1 MFKFLKLRGVVLELR
16 HRKTGVL
23 AHVLNLDNVYRL
35 IVGEQKADFFSKSA
49 TLFEVL
55 LVADR
60 MAGAEK

>member
-35 IVGEQKADFFSKSA
+35 MIGEQKADFSKSA
-49 TLFEVL
+49 TLLEVL
-55 LVADR
+55 SVADR
-60 MAGAEK
+60 MAEAEK